1 MENGKE
7 RISKELTARLENL
20 VKFCFYINRIA
31 DRGLSLCEVRW
42 KLLKFERLYHVLV
55 AHAAPLLADKI
66 TSYMSKR
73 NVEANYPDTTGG
85 MKDYSS
91 PLEFFDFMLEEFNN
105 FEDEICNTI
114 DFAAV
119 EKDHA
124 TKKML
129 QNFLDTWIEYV
140 ATMNNICDLAHA
152 YAPNSEPLGLQLFDS
167 EVEHCFTVSDISPA
181 PLVLEGD

>member
-7 RISKELTARLENL
+7 RISKELAARLENL

-42 KLLKFERLYHVLV
+42 KLLNFERLYHVLV
-55 AHAAPLLADKI
+55 AHATPLLADKI

-73 NVEANYPDTTGG
+73 NVESNYPDTTGG

-114 DFAAV
+114 DFAGV
-119 EKDHA
+119 EKDCA
-124 TKKML
+124 TQKML
-129 QNFLDTWIEYV
+129 QNFLDIWVEYV
-140 ATMNNICDLAHA
+140 ATMNNICDLAYL
-152 YAPNSEPLGLQLFDS
+152 YAPNSEALGLQLFDNN
-167 EVEHCFTVSDISPA
+167 VEHCFTVPNLA
-181 PLVLEGD
+181 GDD